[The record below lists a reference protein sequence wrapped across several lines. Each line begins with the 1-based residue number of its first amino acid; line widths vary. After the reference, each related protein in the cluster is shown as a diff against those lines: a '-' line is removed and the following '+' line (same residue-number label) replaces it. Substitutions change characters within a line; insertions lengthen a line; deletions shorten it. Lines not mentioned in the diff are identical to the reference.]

1 MIPFAALIVV
11 ALEARLVG
19 LAVPVPYLDGWPA
32 SAAVGLAAAFAL
44 GASAHF
50 REPRRSGLVSIVP
63 PGLPRPELIVTV
75 TGVLEIAGAVG
86 LLIPALRIPAAI
98 GLAILLVA
106 VFPANVRAAR
116 GCRHPDAPTT
126 PLPLRTIA
134 QVGFLSACVVAM
146 G

>member
-1 MIPFAALIVV
+1 MFPFAALIVV

-32 SAAVGLAAAFAL
+32 SVAAGLAAAFAL
-44 GASAHF
+44 ASSAHF
-50 REPRRSGLVSIVP
+50 VEPRRSGLVSIVP
-63 PGLPRPELIVTV
+63 SALPRPDLVVTI

-86 LLIPALRIPAAI
+86 LLIPALRTPAAV

-116 GCRHPDAPTT
+116 GSRHPDAPAT

-134 QVGFLSACVVAM
+134 QVGFLAACVVAT

>member
-1 MIPFAALIVV
+1 M
-11 ALEARLVG
+11 R
-19 LAVPVPYLDGWPA
+19 
-32 SAAVGLAAAFAL
+32 
-44 GASAHF
+44 
-50 REPRRSGLVSIVP
+50 PRRLSIVP
-63 PGLPRPELIVTV
+63 PGLPRPELVVTV

-134 QVGFLSACVVAM
+134 QVGFLAACVVAM